1 MIDRRTF
8 IGSVASGVLAVPL
21 GAFAQQQGKVWRV
34 GMLETISTAE
44 NTANLEAFRQGLRE
58 RGYIEGRHFVI
69 EYRSADGRGERFPEL
84 ATELVQMNVDLI
96 VTRGTPAVL
105 AAKNATRTIPVVM
118 ASIGDPLTVV
128 TRLSHPGGNVT
139 GLSSLTSDLE
149 AKRVELLRQLV
160 PTATRIAA
168 LYDMGNPV
176 FELRWREMEAATH
189 SLGIQAQLLDARKP
203 EDFARLFDAASRQ
216 RAEGLVVGQD
226 GLLQA
231 NRKLIAELA
240 TKHRL
245 PAIYVSMD
253 FIDAGGLIAY
263 GPSYPDLYRRA
274 AAYVDKILRGAKA
287 GDLPIEQPT
296 KFELVINLKA
306 AKALGLTI
314 PQSLLLRADE
324 VIQ

>member
-1 MIDRRTF
+1 MDRRTF
-8 IGSVASGVLAVPL
+8 IWSLAGGLLAVPF
-21 GAFAQQQGKVWRV
+21 ASFAQRQDKVWRIGV
-34 GMLETISTAE
+34 LETIGKV
-44 NTANLEAFRQGLRE
+44 ANAANFDAFRAGLLE
-58 RGYIEGRHFVI
+58 HGYIEGRNLVI

-84 ATELVQMNVDLI
+84 AKELVQINVDLI
-96 VTRGTPAVL
+96 VTRGTPAAV
-105 AAKNATRTIPVVM
+105 AARNATRSIPVVM

-128 TRLSHPGGNVT
+128 ASLSHPDGNVT
-139 GLSSLTSDLE
+139 GLSSLTTDLE
-149 AKRVELLRQLV
+149 AKRIQLLRELV
-160 PTATRIAA
+160 PAATRIAA
-168 LYDMGNPV
+168 LYDMGNPA
-176 FELRWREMEAATH
+176 FAQRWKEIQAVTQ
-189 SLGIQAQLLDARKP
+189 SLGVQAQLLDARKL
-203 EDFARLFDAASRQ
+203 EDFAPLFDAAGRE
-216 RAEGLVVGQD
+216 RADGVLVGQD

-240 TKHRL
+240 ANHRL

-274 AAYVDKILRGAKA
+274 ARYVDKILKGAKP

-296 KFELVINLKA
+296 KLDLVINLKA
-306 AKALGLTI
+306 AKALGLAI

>member
-1 MIDRRTF
+1 VIDRRTF

>member
-1 MIDRRTF
+1 MDRRAF
-8 IGSVASGVLAVPL
+8 VGSVASGVLAVPL
-21 GAFAQQQGKVWRV
+21 GAFAQRQGKVWRV

-44 NTANLEAFRQGLRE
+44 NAANLDAFRQGMRE
-58 RGYIEGRHFVI
+58 RGYVEGRNLII
-69 EYRSADGRGERFPEL
+69 EYRSADGRGERFADL
-84 ATELVQMNVDLI
+84 ATELVRLNVDLI
-96 VTRGTPAVL
+96 VTRGTPAAV
-105 AAKNATRTIPVVM
+105 AAKNATPRIPVVM

-128 TRLSHPGGNVT
+128 TSLSHPGGNVT

-149 AKRVELLRQLV
+149 VKRVELLRELV
-160 PTATRIAA
+160 PTAARIAA

-176 FELRWREMEAATH
+176 FAERWKDIEAVSRT
-189 SLGIQAQLLDARKP
+189 LGIQAQLLDARKP
-203 EDFARLFDAASRQ
+203 EDFAPLFDAASRQ
-216 RAEGLVVGQD
+216 RADGLVVGQD

-231 NRKLIAELA
+231 NRRLIAELA
-240 TKHRL
+240 AKHRL

-253 FIDAGGLIAY
+253 FIYASGLIAY

-274 AAYVDKILRGAKA
+274 ATYVDEILKGANP

-296 KFELVINLKA
+296 KFVLAINLKT